1 MSPALW
7 LSGLF
12 ALFYFSYGI
21 YLPYWSLWLSHVG
34 VEADIIGWLLGLGMV
49 ARCVGNL
56 AVMSQL
62 RGAHHLLPAIR
73 LLAGG
78 SVLIVAGFYVSQSI
92 WALVILMLALN
103 LIYPTLMPVNEAL
116 ASRLI
121 RQVHLDYGKARLWGS
136 LAFIVANVVVGSVSN
151 HWGAQWILHAML
163 MSLALMWLMSL
174 SAMTPAPIEQRHER
188 QGYSVLAVW
197 RQPEMKRFLVVVSLL
212 QGSHAF
218 YYGFSALHWQS
229 QGYATTTIG
238 YLWGLGVLAEIA
250 VLALNRRWFET
261 ISAQRLLLAGAVF
274 ALIRWGLLGATTE
287 FIWLVVA
294 QLLHAGSFCL
304 SHLGAMRYMS
314 RDLQPEAVIGAQ
326 ALYGALALGLMVAVL
341 LVASGK
347 LYPTLGGQTFWLMA
361 AIIVPALVLLRRPLQ
376 GSAAAPP
383 SIKL

>member
-1 MSPALW
+1 MSPAIW
-7 LSGLF
+7 LSALF

-21 YLPYWSLWLSHVG
+21 YLPYWSLWLSHIE
-34 VEADIIGWLLGLGMV
+34 VEADVIGWLLGLGMV
-49 ARCVGNL
+49 ARCVGSL

-62 RGAHHLLPAIR
+62 RSAHHLLPAIR
-73 LLAGG
+73 LLAGL
-78 SVLIVAGFYVSQSI
+78 SVLIVAGFYLSQSL

-103 LIYPTLMPVNEAL
+103 LIYPALMPVNEAL

-121 RQVHLDYGKARLWGS
+121 QQVRLDYGKSRLWGS
-136 LAFIVANVVVGSVSN
+136 FAFIVANVAVGSLSN

-163 MSLALMWLMSL
+163 MSLALMWLMSF
-174 SAMTPAPIEQRHER
+174 SPMTPAPVEQHKER
-188 QGYSVLAVW
+188 QGNSVLTVW
-197 RQPEMKRFLVVVSLL
+197 RQPEMKRFLLVVSLL

-250 VLALNRRWFET
+250 VLALNRRWFEGM
-261 ISAQRLLLAGAVF
+261 SAQGLLLAGAAF
-274 ALIRWGLLGATTE
+274 ALVRWGILGSTTE
-287 FIWLVVA
+287 LIWLVVA

-304 SHLGAMRYMS
+304 SHLGAMRYIS
-314 RDLQPEAVIGAQ
+314 RDLKPEAVIGAQ
-326 ALYGALALGLMVAVL
+326 ALYGALALGLVVAVL

-361 AIIVPALVLLRRPLQ
+361 AIILPALVLLRRPLQ
-376 GSAAAPP
+376 GNAAETP
-383 SIKL
+383 